1 MYEYLGMT
9 ARAYVARGLA
19 LKRAVELGGTEV
31 GVGGPPPEGESTSP
45 SPLPTKKPKRV
56 EYEVIGDCHAELM
69 PTHPD
74 YAAVQEIKRKFF
86 PAQKPK
92 RPKGKY

>member
-45 SPLPTKKPKRV
+45 SPLPTKKPKRRSV
-56 EYEVIGDCHAELM
+56 CIIDDMALFWNRFWYALNSDIGRQNWRFVWTGRIE
-69 PTHPD
+69 
-74 YAAVQEIKRKFF
+74 
-86 PAQKPK
+86 
-92 RPKGKY
+92 